1 MQGGNPHD
9 GTLPTIDSPADGDPF
24 KSAKQLL
31 DLRWHGEFAP
41 HEVDPSL
48 PKPKKPDLE
57 GLNTKN
63 YLALVGKIEKEYS
76 KFRIGLVKH
85 PFGNVDDPV
94 RIQRIATTTK
104 AIQTFRYQ
112 SRVQYVAGSVTST
125 DEGGLGLAKV
135 KTDKHPTALTYNG
148 TPLGPADYEKTNYVE
163 TYKANC
169 IGEDETR
176 PGPELKALGVKSKKD
191 FTEIVRLTPQY

>member
-1 MQGGNPHD
+1 M
-9 GTLPTIDSPADGDPF
+9 
-24 KSAKQLL
+24 
-31 DLRWHGEFAP
+31 
-41 HEVDPSL
+41 DPSL
-48 PKPKKPDLE
+48 PKPKEPDVE

-63 YLALVGKIEKEYS
+63 YLALVGKTEEEYS
-76 KFRIGLVKH
+76 QFRMGLVNN
-85 PFGNVDDPV
+85 PFGNVDDPA

-112 SRVQYVAGSVTST
+112 SRVRYVTNSVTST

-148 TPLGPADYEKTNYVE
+148 TPLGPAIYEKTNYVE

-169 IGEDETR
+169 IGEDEKR
-176 PGPELKALGVKSKKD
+176 PGPRLKALGVKRKSD
-191 FTEIVRLTPQY
+191 FTQIVRLTPQYKLQNYSDSRKDERLWSRLRQALLSKRQEPSSRAQEVDPS